1 MNAAQPLHFPD
12 RPLRVNPP
20 GTGAAAGFGTLLWAL
35 LICAGIGWLVLPPV
49 RDLIDDYSLSGSLQ
63 PVAHSS
69 VEGRCSY
76 WAGLIVRC
84 DATLG
89 APAPGGGRY
98 SRKVDYFFVE
108 PLHTG
113 DWTVT
118 VVADP
123 ARPALLTTD
132 LALAKLANRSWTLGI
147 LGPFFLFGA
156 LAALFGARGTLGD
169 RRALKQAL
177 SDRVLRP
184 VPLRM
189 EHYAAGRWTLSAPD
203 GSTRLWT
210 VPGNA
215 RPIVLAPPQPLV
227 LGVTPADGGG
237 PAMPLDDGLRWLGLR
252 RDERRLLLSDLGSK
266 RELRA
271 RLRVLAD
278 LGPAQE
284 AAKFTRSARRT
295 ALIGLLLALVGGAAA
310 AVVWGGIVPGMSEQS
325 GLYVPALVVM
335 GVCGAI
341 GGGLL
346 LGSLGLV
353 LRARAQ
359 TGLLR

>member
-189 EHYAAGRWTLSAPD
+189 EHYAAGRWALTSPAGD
-203 GSTRLWT
+203 TRVWT
-210 VPGNA
+210 VPGKA
-215 RPIVLAPPQPLV
+215 RPIVIAPQQHLV
-227 LGVTPADGGG
+227 LGVTPVDGG
-237 PAMPLDDGLRWLGLR
+237 PAMPLEDGLRWVGFSR
-252 RDERRLLLSDLGSK
+252 AERRQLLTELGPK

-271 RLRVLAD
+271 RLTALAE

-284 AAKFTRSARRT
+284 AAKLRRSAART
-295 ALIGLLLALVGGAAA
+295 AWIGLVLALIAGAAA

-346 LGSLGLV
+346 LGSFGLV

-359 TGLLR
+359 AGLLR

>member
-1 MNAAQPLHFPD
+1 MTPVQPLHFPD
-12 RPLRVNPP
+12 RPLRVQPP

-49 RDLIDDYSLSGSLQ
+49 RDLIDDYSLNGSLQ
-63 PVAHSS
+63 PVEHSS
-69 VEGRCSY
+69 VDGRCST

-108 PLHTG
+108 LLHTG
-113 DWTVT
+113 DWSVT

-123 ARPALLTTD
+123 ARPALLSTD
-132 LALAKLANRSWTLGI
+132 LALAKLTNRFWTLAT

-156 LAALFGARGTLGD
+156 LAALFGARSTLGS
-169 RRALKQAL
+169 RRELKQKL
-177 SDRVLRP
+177 SNRVLRP

-189 EHYAAGRWTLSAPD
+189 EHYAAGRWALTSPAGD
-203 GSTRLWT
+203 TRVWT
-210 VPGNA
+210 VPRAA
-215 RPIVLAPPQPLV
+215 RPIVIVPQQRLV
-227 LGVTPADGGG
+227 LGVTPVDGG
-237 PAMPLDDGLRWLGLR
+237 PAMPLDDGLRWVGFTR
-252 RDERRLLLSDLGSK
+252 AERRQLLAELGPAAE
-266 RELRA
+266 RRA
-271 RLRVLAD
+271 RLSVLAE

-284 AAKFTRSARRT
+284 AAKLRRSAGRT
-295 ALIGLLLALVGGAAA
+295 ARIGLALALIAGAAA